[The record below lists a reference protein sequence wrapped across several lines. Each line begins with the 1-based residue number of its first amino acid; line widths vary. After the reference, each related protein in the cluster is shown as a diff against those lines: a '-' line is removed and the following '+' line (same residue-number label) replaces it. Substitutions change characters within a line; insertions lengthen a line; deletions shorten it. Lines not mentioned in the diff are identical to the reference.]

1 MKYNYINTEKS
12 ICFPNIYD
20 DDIDWFKKQVDPLN
34 NAERNKVNDIY
45 NKIINTTKTKIHIQ
59 LLRELLDFLIKTK
72 KVSKVTKNVINESIR
87 LITEEEK
94 LMLCSLKNPKFTIKN
109 YDIFMNFLKNGIHGF
124 NINTE
129 LFNEL
134 HKNLN
139 NKINKL
145 KVMVKPKME
154 IYERGYLLERTL
166 RLEKDTLDIINKI
179 LIDKDILNIAKK
191 YYNCN
196 FTLNGAILHRS
207 TDEDE
212 HCIQTLN
219 DLIKDNPPIHKNCH
233 IDPKLN
239 VKCMIYLT
247 DVGLND
253 GPFYYVQGSHL
264 YKKDHIVKRNIAK
277 SINVYNINNTPSKRM
292 EFLCLPKDFQNSS
305 NFGNYILNNSKNGLF
320 LKKNLKPLTSDM
332 GNLFLFDP
340 DGIHMGGNTNGG
352 ERIAIQVILKP
363 QI

>member
-1 MKYNYINTEKS
+1 MKYNYINIDKN

-20 DDIDWFKKQVDPLN
+20 DDIEWFKKQPDPLN
-34 NAERNKVNDIY
+34 SVERQEVENIY
-45 NKIINTTKTKIHIQ
+45 NKIINTDNVKEHLKLLKSLLKYLSQTNKITKITHNVLNETIN
-59 LLRELLDFLIKTK
+59 LVIEENKLK
-72 KVSKVTKNVINESIR
+72 KI
-87 LITEEEK
+87 
-94 LMLCSLKNPKFTIKN
+94 SLKKSKFQVKDKN
-109 YDIFMNFLKNGIHGF
+109 IFMNFLQNGIYGF
-124 NINTE
+124 NINNDLFIE
-129 LFNEL
+129 LTN
-134 HKNLN
+134 NLN

-145 KVMVKPKME
+145 KTMEKPKIE

-166 RLEKDTLDIINKI
+166 RLEKDSLDIINKI

-191 YYNCN
+191 YYNCD
-196 FTLNGAILHRS
+196 FMLNGAILHRS

-212 HCIQTLN
+212 HCVQTLN
-219 DLIKDNPPIHKNCH
+219 DLVKENPPRHKNCH

-247 DVGLND
+247 NVGLND

-264 YKKDHIVKRNIAK
+264 YKKDHIIKRNIAK

-320 LKKNLKPLTSDM
+320 LKENLKPLTSEF
-332 GNLFLFDP
+332 GNLILFDP